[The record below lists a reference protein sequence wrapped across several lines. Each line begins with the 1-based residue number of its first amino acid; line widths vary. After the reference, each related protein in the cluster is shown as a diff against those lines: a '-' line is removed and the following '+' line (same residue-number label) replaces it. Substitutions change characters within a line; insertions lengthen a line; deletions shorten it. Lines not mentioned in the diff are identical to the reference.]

1 MNVTR
6 TKRRPISVVRTVNV
20 ATRLANMSVRAA
32 VGSHPARVD
41 VTLMVSILVHYIMHS
56 VNNFISVSVRAAVG
70 SNPARVDVKLMVSI
84 LVHYVMHS
92 VNNFISVSVR
102 AAVGSNPARVDV

>member
-1 MNVTR
+1 
-6 TKRRPISVVRTVNV
+6 
-20 ATRLANMSVRAA
+20 
-32 VGSHPARVD
+32 
-41 VTLMVSILVHYIMHS
+41 MHS

-102 AAVGSNPARVDV
+102 TAVGSNPAPVAV